1 MEQAYNALFLC
12 TGNSARSLIAEAL
25 TNRWGEGRFRGYSA
39 GSMPKGEPHPLALR
53 ALVEA
58 GVPTVGLASKRWDVF
73 AQPGAPT
80 MDFVI
85 TLCDQAAGEA
95 CPIWP
100 GRPITAHWGLPDPVA
115 VEGSARDRLRAFEE
129 TLRVLEVRVQM
140 LVALRYSEADR
151 ERIEQSLRVIGQYY
165 PGPLSEAGRGLKQTD
180 RRAL

>member
-1 MEQAYNALFLC
+1 VQTTYNALFLC
-12 TGNSARSLIAEAL
+12 TRNSARSIIAEAL

-39 GSMPKGEPHPLALR
+39 GSMPKGEVHPLALR
-53 ALVEA
+53 ALAEA
-58 GVPTVGLASKRWDVF
+58 GVPAAGLASKRWDTF
-73 AQPGAPT
+73 AQPGAPA

-85 TLCDQAAGEA
+85 TLCDQSAGEA

-100 GRPITAHWGLPDPVA
+100 GRPITAHWGLPDPGA

-151 ERIEQSLRVIGQYY
+151 ARIEQSLRVIGQYH
-165 PGPLSEAGRGLKQTD
+165 PSPTVRGRPLPQGD
-180 RRAL
+180 